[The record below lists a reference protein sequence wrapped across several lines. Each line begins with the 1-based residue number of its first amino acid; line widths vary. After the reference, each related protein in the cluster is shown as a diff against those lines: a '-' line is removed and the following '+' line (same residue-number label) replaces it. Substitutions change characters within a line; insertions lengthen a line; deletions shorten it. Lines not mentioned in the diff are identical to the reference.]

1 MPPKN
6 APPRPKIEGKAS
18 KDASKSSTPPASS
31 KAKTTPRENP
41 AKPKAAAQEKP
52 KAKAAV
58 SPRGD
63 LQQQLAAAEARAS
76 EAEVRAAE
84 AEARVKVAEEATI
97 AASALEAAAHESHRG
112 EGGKQAAAMGAAL
125 ARAEAAEKAAAEAE
139 ERAAN
144 LAKLCEE
151 QKATLA
157 EAEKAAA
164 AVQRSLEEQIAA
176 LKQQLSVSGQG
187 ESAGPSA
194 EPASGATATDAVADV
209 QAVAGS
215 PFKVLIDLGEDASG
229 DGLQVHVQL
238 DGQLGG
244 LSTSSSDDIAR

>member
-41 AKPKAAAQEKP
+41 TKPKAAAQEKP

-112 EGGKQAAAMGAAL
+112 EGGKQ
-125 ARAEAAEKAAAEAE
+125 AAAEAE